1 MYSLGAFL
9 VGCLLLV
16 IVLFVPAIQP
26 WFAVSTVN
34 QEQFGLIWLL
44 AVIPTV
50 IIQLIKSVID
60 LVNRKKAK

>member
-16 IVLFVPAIQP
+16 IVLFVPAIQS
-26 WFAVSTVN
+26 WFAVAPIS

-60 LVNRKKAK
+60 LVNRKKIK